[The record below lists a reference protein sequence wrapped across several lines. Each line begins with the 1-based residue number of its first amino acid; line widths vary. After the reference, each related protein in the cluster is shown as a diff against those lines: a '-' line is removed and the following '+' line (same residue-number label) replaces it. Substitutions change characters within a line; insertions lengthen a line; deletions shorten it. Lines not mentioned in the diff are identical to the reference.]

1 MNSAMTRSLCRL
13 LIVLMAWVPFH
24 VAQAGLI
31 STEQAVASAQ
41 GDRAAVLNVIQR
53 ADVARQLQAL
63 GVDVTAAKDRVGAM
77 TDEEVR
83 SLAATLQSAPAGAD
97 GTGVAIV
104 ILLGVLIWYFY
115 FRR

>member
-1 MNSAMTRSLCRL
+1 MNSAMTRTLCRL

-31 STEQAVASAQ
+31 STEQAVTSAQ
-41 GDRAAVLNVIQR
+41 SDRAAVLSVIQR
-53 ADVARQLQAL
+53 TDVARQLETF
-63 GVDVTAAKDRVGAM
+63 GVDLATAKGRVAAM

-83 SLAATLQSAPAGAD
+83 SLAGTLQSAPAGAD
-97 GTGVAIV
+97 GTGVAVV

>member
-13 LIVLMAWVPFH
+13 LVVLMAWVPFH

-41 GDRAAVLNVIQR
+41 SDRVAVLNVIQR
-53 ADVARQLQAL
+53 ADVARQLQAF
-63 GVDVTAAKDRVGAM
+63 GVDLAAAKDRVGAM

-83 SLAATLQSAPAGAD
+83 SLASTLQSAPAGAD